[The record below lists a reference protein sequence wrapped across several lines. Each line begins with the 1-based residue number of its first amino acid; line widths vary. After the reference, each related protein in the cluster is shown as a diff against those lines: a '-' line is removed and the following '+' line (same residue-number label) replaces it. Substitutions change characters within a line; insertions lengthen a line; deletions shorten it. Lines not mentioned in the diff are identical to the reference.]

1 MTPDSKLF
9 LRYVIPSMASM
20 LIAGSFCIVDTIF
33 IGQGLGELGLAAV
46 GISWPIVMFFSA
58 AADMIGCGA
67 AVLISQA
74 RGANEPNDAQKSF
87 QNMVWLQC
95 VVTLVLTVLIL
106 LELKPI
112 MYCMGINEELMPI
125 GFEYIRIMVLYSFVG
140 VFMMGGVAVIRNDG
154 HPVLAMLMEIIGLS
168 MNILL
173 DWAFIIHWRFGASGA
188 AWATICSQIVA
199 CLIAFWYFLSPHT
212 NLRFTW
218 GCFVP
223 DWRRIREILVTG
235 IPIFGNSLIILVMLA
250 MHNYQSL
257 RYGGKEGLAAYT
269 LLSSIEALGSLL
281 MTGLGTGVQPMVAF
295 LHGAREHKRKAHIG
309 KMGIQ
314 TAFGIGILIFLVSL
328 ILKDYMPGWT
338 GLSGETA
345 KLASHGVMIS
355 LSAFLLLG
363 VIRVASYYYQATEQ
377 IVQANILIYGDACF
391 ALPLCL
397 FVLPLWLGI
406 DGVWWAMP
414 ASRVI
419 LFVILCGLWKYR
431 INHPQVLLKD

>member
-1 MTPDSKLF
+1 MTSDLKLF

-58 AADMIGCGA
+58 AGDMIGCGA
-67 AVLISQA
+67 AVLIAQA
-74 RGANEPNDAQKSF
+74 RGANEPEDAQKSF
-87 QNMVWLQC
+87 RNMVWLQC

-112 MYCMGINEELMPI
+112 MRFMGINDELMPI
-125 GFEYIRIMVLYSFVG
+125 GFEYIRLMVLYSFVG

-154 HPVLAMLMEIIGLS
+154 HPVLAMWMEILGLLL
-168 MNILL
+168 NILL
-173 DWAFIIHWRFGASGA
+173 DWAFIIYWRFGPAGA
-188 AWATICSQIVA
+188 AWATICSQMIA
-199 CLIAFWYFLSPHT
+199 CVIALWYFLSPQTDLH
-212 NLRFTW
+212 FTW
-218 GCFVP
+218 ASLFP
-223 DWRRIREILVTG
+223 DWRRVREILVTG

-250 MHNYQSL
+250 LHNYQSL
-257 RYGGKEGLAAYT
+257 RYGGEKGLAAYT

-281 MTGLGTGVQPMVAF
+281 MTGLGSGVQPMVAF
-295 LHGAREHKRKAHIG
+295 LHGAKENERKERIG
-309 KMGIQ
+309 RMGIQ
-314 TAFGIGILIFLVSL
+314 SAFGIGILIFLISL

-345 KLASHGVMIS
+345 KLAAHGVAIS

-377 IVQANILIYGDACF
+377 IVRANILIYGDACF

-397 FVLPLWLGI
+397 FVLPLWFGM
-406 DGVWWAMP
+406 DGVWGAMP
-414 ASRVI
+414 VSRVI
-419 LFVILCGLWKYR
+419 LFVILCGLWKHR
-431 INHPQVLLKD
+431 PDHHPEKNLG

>member
-173 DWAFIIHWRFGASGA
+173 DWAFIIHWHFGAAGA
-188 AWATICSQIVA
+188 AWATIFSQMIA
-199 CLIAFWYFLSPHT
+199 CVIALWYFLSPQTDLH
-212 NLRFTW
+212 FTW
-218 GCFVP
+218 ASLVP